1 MCLLVVCSPDS
12 TPKKKD
18 LECASCN
25 NPHGFGYAVITPK
38 GIVTGR
44 SMSAKKLI
52 KEFLAVRKEFPA
64 SYAMFHAR
72 YATHGVKNEENCH
85 PFKVPSNPD
94 TYLAH
99 NGILDI
105 KISAGDRRSDTRI
118 FAEDTLPSMGGV
130 VALDDDHV
138 WTMVSKWAMG
148 SKIAILTLD
157 PAAKDQC
164 YIVNE
169 DAGHWDN
176 DGMWWSNHTYCATT
190 YASTSYSAATSN
202 SNTWSSFID
211 YEKDTKKPVDGHEV
225 YECPTCQAV
234 AYEDANPYYCE
245 MCYTCWDCD
254 GVYGDSCLCYTP
266 EAQRYDYAKKS
277 SQGKGWYYDKYFD
290 FGK

>member
-25 NPHGFGYAVITPK
+25 NPHGFGFAVIAGDK
-38 GIVTGR
+38 IITGR
-44 SMSAKKLI
+44 SMSSKKLI
-52 KEFLAVRKEFPA
+52 REFLAVRKEYPNGW
-64 SYAMFHAR
+64 AMFHAR
-72 YATHGVKNEENCH
+72 FATHGVKNEENCH

-99 NGILDI
+99 NGVLDI
-105 KISAGDRRSDTRI
+105 KISAGDKRSDTRI

-130 VALDDDHV
+130 TALDDDHV
-138 WTMVSKWAMG
+138 WNMVSKWSLG
-148 SKIAILTLD
+148 SKIVVLTLD
-157 PAAKDQC
+157 PAAKEQC

-176 DGMWWSNHTYCATT
+176 EGMWWSNNTYKPST
-190 YASTSYSAATSN
+190 YTASTS
-202 SNTWSSFID
+202 WSSYLD
-211 YEKDTKKPVDGHEV
+211 YEKDTKPDTMLPGEV
-225 YECPTCQAV
+225 YECGACQAV

-254 GVYGDSCLCYTP
+254 GIYGDSCLCFTP
-266 EAQRYDYAKKS
+266 SAQRYEYAKKS
-277 SQGKGWYYDKYFD
+277 SEGKGWYYDKYFD

>member
-25 NPHGFGYAVITPK
+25 NPHGFGFAVIAGDK
-38 GIVTGR
+38 IITGR
-44 SMSAKKLI
+44 SMSSKKLI
-52 KEFLAVRKEFPA
+52 REFLAVRKEFPNGW
-64 SYAMFHAR
+64 AMFHAR
-72 YATHGVKNEENCH
+72 FATHGVKNEENCH
-85 PFKVPSNPD
+85 PFKVPSNPE

-99 NGILDI
+99 NGVLDI
-105 KISAGDRRSDTRI
+105 KISAGDKRSDTRI

-130 VALDDDHV
+130 TALDDDHV
-138 WTMVSKWAMG
+138 WNMVSKWSVG
-148 SKIAILTLD
+148 SKIVVLTLD
-157 PAAKDQC
+157 PAAKEQC

-176 DGMWWSNHTYCATT
+176 DGMWWSNNTYKPST
-190 YASTSYSAATSN
+190 YTPTSA
-202 SNTWSSFID
+202 WSSYWD
-211 YEKDTKKPVDGHEV
+211 YSGKPAESSKDVAKVDAGDI
-225 YECPTCQAV
+225 YECGACQAV

-254 GVYGDSCLCYTP
+254 GTYGDSCLCFTP
-266 EAQRYDYAKKS
+266 SSQRYEYAKKS
-277 SQGKGWYYDKYFD
+277 QEGKGWYYDKYFD